1 MTIDSIATQSS
12 LNGFVAGTLIRVPRD
27 NTLPHTIWKA
37 IEDIQIGDMVLARSE
52 HDTTAEHF
60 VPVKHIH
67 LQASQA
73 LWVMKVLEL
82 IEDFSN
88 NPTMPSDIMTT
99 PSQAFWT
106 CGSASMS
113 GELESLEM
121 THGQWRSLHQLE
133 NGDVIQSNNKFF
145 VVLYTAPLYQTEQP
159 YLAWAL
165 EPQGDGYGLAYDLQ
179 NIKETGRITAQP
191 MYHPDLENTAEG
203 QAQYTPYLAEV
214 YALSLENGHHY
225 FAGTRSFWVQQ
236 MNGLF

>member
-1 MTIDSIATQSS
+1 
-12 LNGFVAGTLIRVPRD
+12 
-27 NTLPHTIWKA
+27 
-37 IEDIQIGDMVLARSE
+37 
-52 HDTTAEHF
+52 
-60 VPVKHIH
+60 
-67 LQASQA
+67 
-73 LWVMKVLEL
+73 
-82 IEDFSN
+82 
-88 NPTMPSDIMTT
+88 MPSDIMTT

-191 MYHPDLENTAEG
+191 LYHPDIENTAEG